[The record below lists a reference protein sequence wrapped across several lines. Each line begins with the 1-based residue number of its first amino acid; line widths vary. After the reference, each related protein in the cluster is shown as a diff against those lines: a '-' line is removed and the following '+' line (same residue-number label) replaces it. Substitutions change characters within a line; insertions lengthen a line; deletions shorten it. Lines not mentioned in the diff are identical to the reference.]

1 MRWGQTALRRLGGSG
16 GLGCAGITASV
27 RGDDFILGN
36 DFKLPLQCLDL
47 LLERDDAPQVG
58 HGKIRK
64 RLHLERM
71 PADWW

>member
-1 MRWGQTALRRLGGSG
+1 MRWGQTALRGLGGSG

-27 RGDDFILGN
+27 IGN